1 MRTTQPWH
9 WFLLLGGMIGLFEAA
24 AVVPYDWLMADWTA
38 GRVLVG
44 AGHALSM
51 VAVGMAAWAALGVCG
66 RQRPVLA
73 VGLGAAVLVF
83 ARAVPA
89 DRFDPWTLVLPAL
102 AIAAS
107 ARASRSP
114 RVSIGIALLLG
125 TFTLWGRVPSSAF
138 SLGDRAV
145 ALLPGVVLLGL
156 LAAPGRMW
164 ARAATASAVLFA
176 LPLVVQP
183 RSSRARSER
192 PPSVLFVLV
201 DTLRVDHV
209 APYGERG
216 TPSTLRLATE
226 GMRFDDAITVVPKT
240 TQSVAAFQTGRYPTR
255 NGVRSLKDGLSAE
268 QVTLAEHLAAAGW
281 RTGAMVHNPWV
292 RRGRGFEQG
301 FDQFWSFYELERAWG
316 PLRYSGMVTALDA
329 AFFGAIRAFDPNTD
343 ARVTTDRALAWLDE
357 TPDDVPF
364 YLYVHYFDPHWPYRP
379 PGEDAENRVNN
390 IHDTEWTKGD
400 LVFANPLRDDENDE
414 AVRLYGREVDHNDD
428 QLGRLLQWLD
438 ASGRAEDTVVVFT
451 ADHGHHL
458 GDHGYWYHHGA
469 FLYEP
474 GVHIPLLVRAPGTLD
489 PGSIH
494 SDQFRSIDLLPSL
507 LEWVGAPALD
517 DVDGQP
523 LSTLE
528 GQAPPPAFLESDQVF
543 FRANQRRYLRG
554 VLGKVRGVRQGR
566 WKLHVTPRT
575 GGGIWE
581 LYDLD
586 SDPGETRNLVAQPP
600 PEAPVEALL
609 EALRAG
615 IPADEQDRLAARGV
629 SLDRLGTAQ
638 VDPTSTDPAEAPGD
652 EPDADLSAE
661 EANMLRAM
669 GYLD

>member
-1 MRTTQPWH
+1 MHTSRPWH

-38 GRVLVG
+38 SRVLVG
-44 AGHALSM
+44 TGHALSL
-51 VAVGMAAWAALGVCG
+51 VAVGMLAWTALGVCSRG
-66 RQRPVLA
+66 RTVLA
-73 VGLGAAVLVF
+73 VGVGAAVLVF

-89 DRFDPWTLVLPAL
+89 DRFDPWTLTLPAL
-102 AIAAS
+102 AVVSSI
-107 ARASRSP
+107 RASRNP
-114 RVSIGIALLLG
+114 RVSVWIALLLG

-138 SLGDRAV
+138 SVTDRAMT
-145 ALLPGVVLLGL
+145 LLPGMVLLGL
-156 LAAPGRMW
+156 LAAPGRLW
-164 ARAATASAVLFA
+164 ARAATASALLFA

-183 RSSRARSER
+183 RSSNARAER

-216 TPSTLRLATE
+216 TPSTERLATE

-255 NGVRSLKDGLSAE
+255 NGVRALKDGLPAE
-268 QVTLAEHLAAAGW
+268 QITLAEHLSDAGW

-316 PLRYSGMVTALDA
+316 PLRYSGIVTALDA
-329 AFFGAIRAFDPNTD
+329 AFFGAIRTFDPNTD
-343 ARVTTDRALAWLDE
+343 ARITTDRALAWLDE
-357 TPDDVPF
+357 TPEDQAF

-379 PGEDAENRVNN
+379 PGEAAENRVNN
-390 IHDTEWTKGD
+390 IHDTKWSKGD
-400 LVFANPLRDDENDE
+400 LVFSNPLRDEENDE
-414 AVRLYGREVDHNDD
+414 AVRLYGREIDHNDD
-428 QLGRLLQWLD
+428 QFGRLLQWLD
-438 ASGRAEDTVVVFT
+438 AHGRTDDTVVVFT

-474 GVHIPLLVRAPGTLD
+474 GVRIPLLVRAPGALE
-489 PGSIH
+489 PGSVH
-494 SDQFRSIDLLPSL
+494 ADQFRSIDLLPSL
-507 LEWVGAPALD
+507 LEWVDAPALS
-517 DVDGQP
+517 DVDGQS

-528 GQAPPPAFLESDQVF
+528 GQVPPPAFLESDQVF

-586 SDPGETRNLVAQPP
+586 SDPGETQNLVLEPP

-615 IPADEQDRLAARGV
+615 IPAEERERLAKRGV
-629 SLDRLGTAQ
+629 LFDRLGAAE
-638 VDPTSTDPAEAPGD
+638 VDPEASGSTQLPAE
-652 EPDADLSAE
+652 EPDADLSTE